1 MQPYRRVQPAVRK
14 HPREMSSLKNEHDPK
29 ENILLAIVN
38 DDAET
43 VAELATDTLKA
54 EKITVQRTPDPMYCM
69 ASLGM
74 LCYWGKTY
82 QGLKLEDGQTLLD
95 IARSNK
101 KQAAIGALLDCF
113 GEGDAVEADYHRHGH
128 YYAGKI
134 TSVRE
139 DGSYDVLYDD
149 GDAEACVAPE
159 SVRRRSEEPE
169 AARPETGEPAFS
181 VGDAVDARYRGRAKT
196 YPGAIERVHE
206 DATYDIL
213 YEDGER
219 EARVAEALISKRWV
233 YTGRDECF
241 GTRAKNCQ
249 ILLAIAN
256 DDAEAVARLA
266 TNELKAEKIV
276 CERTPDYAYTMGSF
290 GFLQAYGKT
299 YHGLKLGGGQTL
311 LDIAQSNNKQ
321 AAVGALLP

>member
-1 MQPYRRVQPAVRK
+1 
-14 HPREMSSLKNEHDPK
+14 MSSLKNEHDPK
-29 ENILLAIVN
+29 ENILLAIAN

-82 QGLKLEDGQTLLD
+82 HGLKLEGGQTLLD

-113 GEGDAVEADYHRHGH
+113 REGDAVEADYHRNGH

-159 SVRRRSEEPE
+159 SVRRRSEKPE

-181 VGDAVDARYRGRAKT
+181 VGDAVWAKT
-196 YPGAIERVHE
+196 YYPGAIEKVHE

-241 GTRAKNCQ
+241 GTRAKNCK

-290 GFLQAYGKT
+290 GILQAYGRT
-299 YHGLKLGGGQTL
+299 YHGLKLKGGQTL
-311 LDIAQSNNKQ
+311 LDIARDNNKQ

>member
-1 MQPYRRVQPAVRK
+1 MAAAFVEAT
-14 HPREMSSLKNEHDPK
+14 
-29 ENILLAIVN
+29 LAA
-38 DDAET
+38 DDA
-43 VAELATDTLKA
+43 VAA
-54 EKITVQRTPDPMYCM
+54 EDAFR
-69 ASLGM
+69 
-74 LCYWGKTY
+74 
-82 QGLKLEDGQTLLD
+82 
-95 IARSNK
+95 
-101 KQAAIGALLDCF
+101 
-113 GEGDAVEADYHRHGH
+113 EGDAVEADFRGRGR

-196 YPGAIERVHE
+196 YPGAIEKVHE

-219 EARVAEALISKRWV
+219 EARVAEALISK
-233 YTGRDECF
+233 TQ
-241 GTRAKNCQ
+241 AANCM

-256 DDAEAVARLA
+256 DDAEAVAKLA
-266 TNELKAEKIV
+266 TNELKAGKLTFDRCPEPILGMAGLGIV
-276 CERTPDYAYTMGSF
+276 CMYGETLYGLQLGS
-290 GFLQAYGKT
+290 
-299 YHGLKLGGGQTL
+299 GQTL
-311 LDIAQSNNKQ
+311 LDIAVCNNKQ
-321 AAVGALLP
+321 AAARALLP

>member
-1 MQPYRRVQPAVRK
+1 MAAAFVEAT
-14 HPREMSSLKNEHDPK
+14 
-29 ENILLAIVN
+29 LAA
-38 DDAET
+38 DDA
-43 VAELATDTLKA
+43 VAA
-54 EKITVQRTPDPMYCM
+54 E
-69 ASLGM
+69 
-74 LCYWGKTY
+74 
-82 QGLKLEDGQTLLD
+82 
-95 IARSNK
+95 
-101 KQAAIGALLDCF
+101 GAF
-113 GEGDAVEADYHRHGH
+113 REGDAVEADFRGRGR

-196 YPGAIERVHE
+196 YPGAIEKVHE

-241 GTRAKNCQ
+241 GTRAKNCK

-290 GFLQAYGKT
+290 GILQAYGKT
-299 YHGLKLGGGQTL
+299 YHGLKLEGGQTL

>member
-1 MQPYRRVQPAVRK
+1 
-14 HPREMSSLKNEHDPK
+14 MSSLKNELDPK
-29 ENILLAIVN
+29 ENILLAIAN

-113 GEGDAVEADYHRHGH
+113 REGDSVEADYHRHGR

-196 YPGAIERVHE
+196 YPGAIEKVHE

-241 GTRAKNCQ
+241 GTRAKNCK

-290 GFLQAYGKT
+290 GILQAYGRT
-299 YHGLKLGGGQTL
+299 YHGLKLKGGQTL

>member
-1 MQPYRRVQPAVRK
+1 
-14 HPREMSSLKNEHDPK
+14 MSSLKNELDPK
-29 ENILLAIVN
+29 ENILLAIAN

-82 QGLKLEDGQTLLD
+82 HGLKLEQGQTLLE
-95 IARSNK
+95 IAKSNK

-113 GEGDAVEADYHRHGH
+113 REGDAVEADYHRHGH

-196 YPGAIERVHE
+196 YPGAIEKVHE

-241 GTRAKNCQ
+241 GTRAKNCK

-290 GFLQAYGKT
+290 GILQAYGRT
-299 YHGLKLGGGQTL
+299 YHGLKLKGGQTL
-311 LDIAQSNNKQ
+311 LDIARDNNKQ

>member
-1 MQPYRRVQPAVRK
+1 
-14 HPREMSSLKNEHDPK
+14 MSSLKNELDPK
-29 ENILLAIVN
+29 ENILLAIAN

-82 QGLKLEDGQTLLD
+82 HGLKLEDGQTLLD
-95 IARSNK
+95 IAQSNN

-113 GEGDAVEADYHRHGH
+113 REGDAVEADYHRHGH

-159 SVRRRSEEPE
+159 SVRRRSEKPE
-169 AARPETGEPAFS
+169 AARPETGEPALS
-181 VGDAVDARYRGRAKT
+181 VGDAVWAKT
-196 YPGAIERVHE
+196 YYPGAIEKVNE

-241 GTRAKNCQ
+241 GTRAKNCK

-290 GFLQAYGKT
+290 GILQAYGKT
-299 YHGLKLGGGQTL
+299 YHGLKLKGGQTL
-311 LDIAQSNNKQ
+311 LDIARDNNKQ

>member
-1 MQPYRRVQPAVRK
+1 MRK
-14 HPREMSSLKNEHDPK
+14 HPDEMSSLKNELDPK
-29 ENILLAIVN
+29 ENILLAIAN

-82 QGLKLEDGQTLLD
+82 HGLKLEQGQTLLEM
-95 IARSNK
+95 AKSNK

-113 GEGDAVEADYHRHGH
+113 REGDAVEADYHRHGR

-159 SVRRRSEEPE
+159 SVRRRSEKPE
-169 AARPETGEPAFS
+169 AARPETGEPALS
-181 VGDAVDARYRGRAKT
+181 VGDAVWAKT
-196 YPGAIERVHE
+196 YYPGAIEKVHE

-219 EARVAEALISKRWV
+219 EARVAVALISKRCV

-241 GTRAKNCQ
+241 GTRAKNCK

-290 GFLQAYGKT
+290 GILQAYGKT
-299 YHGLKLGGGQTL
+299 YHGLKLEGGQTL
-311 LDIAQSNNKQ
+311 LDIARDNNKQ

>member
-1 MQPYRRVQPAVRK
+1 
-14 HPREMSSLKNEHDPK
+14 MSSLKNELDPK
-29 ENILLAIVN
+29 ENILLAIAN

-82 QGLKLEDGQTLLD
+82 HGLKLEQGQTLLE
-95 IARSNK
+95 IAKSNK
-101 KQAAIGALLDCF
+101 KQAAIDALLDCF
-113 GEGDAVEADYHRHGH
+113 REGDAVEADFRGRGR

-139 DGSYDVLYDD
+139 DGSYDILYED

-196 YPGAIERVHE
+196 YPGAIEKVHE

-241 GTRAKNCQ
+241 GTRAKNCK

-290 GFLQAYGKT
+290 GILQAYGKT

>member
-1 MQPYRRVQPAVRK
+1 MAAAFVEAT
-14 HPREMSSLKNEHDPK
+14 
-29 ENILLAIVN
+29 LAA
-38 DDAET
+38 DDA
-43 VAELATDTLKA
+43 VAA
-54 EKITVQRTPDPMYCM
+54 E
-69 ASLGM
+69 
-74 LCYWGKTY
+74 
-82 QGLKLEDGQTLLD
+82 
-95 IARSNK
+95 
-101 KQAAIGALLDCF
+101 GAF
-113 GEGDAVEADYHRHGH
+113 REGDAVEADFRGRGR

-196 YPGAIERVHE
+196 YPGAIEQVHE

-219 EARVAEALISKRWV
+219 EARVAVALISKRWV

-241 GTRAKNCQ
+241 GTRAKNCK

-290 GFLQAYGKT
+290 GILQAYGRT
-299 YHGLKLGGGQTL
+299 YHGLKLKGGQTL
-311 LDIAQSNNKQ
+311 LDIARDNNKQ

>member
-1 MQPYRRVQPAVRK
+1 
-14 HPREMSSLKNEHDPK
+14 MSSLKNELDPK
-29 ENILLAIVN
+29 ENILLAIAN

-82 QGLKLEDGQTLLD
+82 HGLKLEDGQTLLD

-113 GEGDAVEADYHRHGH
+113 REGDAVEADYHRHGH

-159 SVRRRSEEPE
+159 SVRRRSEKPE

-181 VGDAVDARYRGRAKT
+181 VGDAVWAKT
-196 YPGAIERVHE
+196 YYPGAIEKVHE

-290 GFLQAYGKT
+290 GILQAYGKT
-299 YHGLKLGGGQTL
+299 YHGLKLKGGQTL
-311 LDIAQSNNKQ
+311 LDIARDNNKQ